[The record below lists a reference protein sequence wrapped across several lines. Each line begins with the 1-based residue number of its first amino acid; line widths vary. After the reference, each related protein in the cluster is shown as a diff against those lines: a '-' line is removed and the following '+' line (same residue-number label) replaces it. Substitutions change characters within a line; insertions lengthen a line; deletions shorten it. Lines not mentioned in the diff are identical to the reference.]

1 MNASSFHVFV
11 FVVLELLGIGESSR
25 VVAVIG

>member
-1 MNASSFHVFV
+1 MNVSFFHVFV
-11 FVVLELLGIGESSR
+11 QTVLEQLGIGESSR